1 MLAKILN
8 ILVALLLLLVV
19 LGSLEGANWRIAEGE
34 IAGVPQIA
42 DVMYINY
49 VFPFEVI
56 ALLLLAALI
65 GSIFLAK
72 KEAP

>member
-8 ILVALLLLLVV
+8 IIVALLLLFV
-19 LGSLEGANWRIAEGE
+19 LLSSLEGTSWRIVEGE

-42 DVMYINY
+42 DVMYKNF

-72 KEAP
+72 KEAL

>member
-8 ILVALLLLLVV
+8 IIVALLLLFV
-19 LGSLEGANWRIAEGE
+19 LLSSLEGTSWRIVEGE
-34 IAGVPQIA
+34 ITGVPEIA
-42 DVMYINY
+42 DVMYKNFF
-49 VFPFEVI
+49 FPFEVI

-72 KEAP
+72 KEAL